1 MKQLMDHKKEFCK
14 VVERMAG
21 KYGRHEIFT
30 DFCEAAALSLRQP
43 FERSEK
49 NERAY
54 LDLINRYEPDEQPRF
69 AELLALT
76 VEALTEQ
83 PRDFLGECFHELE
96 LYNQYKGQYFTPFDI
111 SRMMARI
118 SLAGLEEKI
127 RQRGYLELN
136 EPTCGSGGMVIAAAE
151 EFKARG
157 LNPVNTLFAV
167 AQDLD
172 RKCCNMAYIQL
183 SLLAIPAAVIWGNTL
198 LVECREQ
205 WLSAGYFLGPWA
217 DRFRW
222 RRLIRAVSNLAPDKP
237 PAPEPAPAAP
247 PPLDGPAGQ
256 LLFNF

>member
-1 MKQLMDHKKEFCK
+1 MDHKKEFCK
-14 VVERMAG
+14 VVGQLAG

-30 DFCEAAALSLRQP
+30 DFCEAAALSLRQT

-157 LNPVNTLFAV
+157 LNPLNTLFAV
-167 AQDLD
+167 AQDID

-205 WLSAGYFLGPWA
+205 WLTAGYFLGPWA

-222 RRLIRAVSNLAPDKP
+222 QRVFRAVSMPAPDKP
-237 PAPEPAPAAP
+237 PAPEPTPAAPVAP

>member
-1 MKQLMDHKKEFCK
+1 MDHKKEFCK

-54 LDLINRYEPDEQPRF
+54 LDIINRYEPGEQQRF

-96 LYNQYKGQYFTPFDI
+96 LYNQYKGQYFTAFDV

-118 SLAGLEEKI
+118 SLAGFEEKI
-127 RQRGYLELN
+127 RQRGFIELN

-167 AQDLD
+167 AQDID

-198 LVECREQ
+198 LLECREQ
-205 WLSAGYFLGPWA
+205 WLTAGYFFGPWV

-222 RRLIRAVSNLAPDKP
+222 RRLIRAVSKLAPDKP
-237 PAPEPAPAAP
+237 PAPEPAPAPP

>member
-1 MKQLMDHKKEFCK
+1 MDHKKEFCK

-118 SLAGLEEKI
+118 SLAGLEEKS
-127 RQRGYLELN
+127 
-136 EPTCGSGGMVIAAAE
+136 GSGDT
-151 EFKARG
+151 
-157 LNPVNTLFAV
+157 LN
-167 AQDLD
+167 
-172 RKCCNMAYIQL
+172 
-183 SLLAIPAAVIWGNTL
+183 
-198 LVECREQ
+198 
-205 WLSAGYFLGPWA
+205 
-217 DRFRW
+217 
-222 RRLIRAVSNLAPDKP
+222 
-237 PAPEPAPAAP
+237 
-247 PPLDGPAGQ
+247 
-256 LLFNF
+256 

>member
-1 MKQLMDHKKEFCK
+1 MDHKKEFCK
-14 VVERMAG
+14 VVGQLAG
-21 KYGRHEIFT
+21 KYGRHEVFT
-30 DFCEAAALSLRQP
+30 DFCEAAALSLRQT

-54 LDLINRYEPDEQPRF
+54 LDLINRYEPGEQPRF

-118 SLAGLEEKI
+118 SLAGVEEQI
-127 RQRGYLELN
+127 QRRGYIELN

-157 LNPVNTLFAV
+157 LNPLNTLFAV
-167 AQDLD
+167 AQDID

-205 WLSAGYFLGPWA
+205 WLTAGYFLGPWA
-217 DRFRW
+217 ERFRW

-237 PAPEPAPAAP
+237 PTPKPAPAAPVAP
-247 PPLDGPAGQ
+247 PPLDGPAGP
-256 LLFNF
+256 LLFNV

>member
-1 MKQLMDHKKEFCK
+1 MDHKKEFCK
-14 VVERMAG
+14 VVGQLAG
-21 KYGRHEIFT
+21 KYGRHEVFT
-30 DFCEAAALSLRQP
+30 NFCEIAALSLRQT

-54 LDLINRYEPDEQPRF
+54 LDLINRYEPGEQPRF

-167 AQDLD
+167 AQDID

-198 LVECREQ
+198 LLECREQ

-237 PAPEPAPAAP
+237 PAPEPTPAVP

>member
-1 MKQLMDHKKEFCK
+1 MDHKKEFCK
-14 VVERMAG
+14 VVGQLAG
-21 KYGRHEIFT
+21 KYGRHEVFT
-30 DFCEAAALSLRQP
+30 NFCEIAALSLRQT

-54 LDLINRYEPDEQPRF
+54 LDLINRYEPGEQPRF

-167 AQDLD
+167 AQDID

-237 PAPEPAPAAP
+237 PTPKPAPAAPVAP
-247 PPLDGPAGQ
+247 PPLDGPVGQ

>member
-1 MKQLMDHKKEFCK
+1 MDHKKEFCK
-14 VVERMAG
+14 VVGQLAG

-30 DFCEAAALSLRQP
+30 DFCELAALSLRQT

-167 AQDLD
+167 AQDID

-237 PAPEPAPAAP
+237 PAPKPAPAAPAAP

>member
-1 MKQLMDHKKEFCK
+1 MDHKKEFCK
-14 VVERMAG
+14 VVGQLAG
-21 KYGRHEIFT
+21 KYGRHEVFT
-30 DFCEAAALSLRQP
+30 DFCEAAALSLRQT

-54 LDLINRYEPDEQPRF
+54 LDLINRYEPGEQPRF

-118 SLAGLEEKI
+118 SLAGVEEQI
-127 RQRGYLELN
+127 QRRGYIELN

-157 LNPVNTLFAV
+157 LNPLNTLFAV
-167 AQDLD
+167 AQDID

-205 WLSAGYFLGPWA
+205 WLTAGYFLGPWA
-217 DRFRW
+217 ERFRW

-237 PAPEPAPAAP
+237 PTPKPAPAAPVAP

>member
-1 MKQLMDHKKEFCK
+1 
-14 VVERMAG
+14 
-21 KYGRHEIFT
+21 
-30 DFCEAAALSLRQP
+30 
-43 FERSEK
+43 
-49 NERAY
+49 
-54 LDLINRYEPDEQPRF
+54 
-69 AELLALT
+69 
-76 VEALTEQ
+76 
-83 PRDFLGECFHELE
+83 
-96 LYNQYKGQYFTPFDI
+96 
-111 SRMMARI
+111 MMARLTF
-118 SLAGLEEKI
+118 SGLEEQI
-127 RQRGYLELN
+127 QRRGFIELN

-167 AQDLD
+167 AQDID

-217 DRFRW
+217 ERFRW

-237 PAPEPAPAAP
+237 PAPEPTPAAP

>member
-1 MKQLMDHKKEFCK
+1 MDHKKEFCK
-14 VVERMAG
+14 VVGQLAG
-21 KYGRHEIFT
+21 KYGRHEVFT
-30 DFCEAAALSLRQP
+30 DFCEAAALSLRQT

-54 LDLINRYEPDEQPRF
+54 LDLINRYEPGEQPRF

-118 SLAGLEEKI
+118 SLAGVEEQI
-127 RQRGYLELN
+127 QRRGYIELN

-157 LNPVNTLFAV
+157 LNPLNTLFAV
-167 AQDLD
+167 AQDID

-205 WLSAGYFLGPWA
+205 WLTAGYFLGPWA

-222 RRLIRAVSNLAPDKP
+222 RRLIRAVSKLAPDKP
-237 PAPEPAPAAP
+237 PEKESAPAAPVAP